1 MAATKSITIY
11 EPNSREKLGFIESCL
26 TIFKNIVSYREMI
39 FVLFK
44 RDFFASYRKSY
55 LGMTWLFVSPVMAA
69 LSWIFINAAGILNP
83 GDVGMPYP
91 AYVLLST
98 TIWTLYMGFYT
109 AGQGTLSAGAG
120 IINQVKYP
128 HEVLLVKQLAQH
140 VANSLIAIGVNL
152 VVLACMGVIP
162 SWKSIFLPMVALPLL
177 FLGAGIGL
185 VTSIFTV
192 VAPELTRIADIA
204 MGLMIWVT
212 PVIYSPKFQN
222 VYLQMILKWNPL
234 TYLIS
239 APRDLIVKGHIEEFP
254 QYCCAVLFSFV
265 VFFISWRIF
274 HVTEDKVIERML

>member
-1 MAATKSITIY
+1 MANSRPLTIY
-11 EPNSREKLGFIESCL
+11 EPNSREKLGFLVS
-26 TIFKNIVSYREMI
+26 TTVIFKNIIAYREMI
-39 FVLFK
+39 IVLFK
-44 RDFFASYRKSY
+44 RDFFATYRKSF

-91 AYVLLST
+91 AFVLLST
-98 TIWTLYMGFYT
+98 TLWTLFMGFYT
-109 AGQGTLSAGAG
+109 AGQGTLAAGAG

-140 VANSLIAIGVNL
+140 IANSLIAIAVNL

-162 SWKSIFLPMVALPLL
+162 SWKVIFLPAVALPLL

-192 VAPELTRIADIA
+192 VAPELTRIADIG
-204 MGLMIWVT
+204 MNLLIWIT
-212 PVIYSPKFQN
+212 PVIYSPKFEN
-222 VYLQMILKWNPL
+222 PYLQAILKWNPL

-239 APRDLIVKGHIEEFP
+239 APRDLIVRGHIEAFP
-254 QYCCAVLFSFV
+254 QFLYAVLFSMA
-265 VFFISWRIF
+265 VFLISWRIF
-274 HVTEDKVIERML
+274 HVTEDKVIEKML